1 MAYPLIPVLGIQN
14 NEQDAVLTGRMFIYS
29 SAAAGVLAKA
39 ADTSPVMMIWN
50 PAGSGVNLR
59 IHEVRIGAVSGTV
72 ILAHLAYGIL
82 LNAGAQVGTAQ
93 PIVSATFVNPINSL
107 IGAGRASQVKFA
119 PATVS
124 LTAAPTYM
132 LPSGFSSGGA
142 LAAGP
147 LNVLID
153 RVEGKIVIPPG
164 VAFFAYLSNGAMALT
179 AAVSVF
185 ATEEPV
191 QVSAQY

>member
-1 MAYPLIPVLGIQN
+1 MAYPIVPTFGIQN
-14 NEQDAVLTGRMFIYS
+14 NEQDAVLSGRMFIYS

-39 ADTSPVMMIWN
+39 ADTSPVMMLWN

-59 IHEVRIGAVSGTV
+59 INEVRIGAVSGTV

-82 LNAGAQVGTAQ
+82 LSAGSQVGTAQ
-93 PIVSATFVNPINSL
+93 PIVSATFVNPVNCL
-107 IGAGRASQVKFA
+107 VGAGRASQIKFA

-132 LPSGFSSGGA
+132 MASGFSSGGA

-153 RVEGKIVIPPG
+153 KVEGKIIIPPG
-164 VAFFAYLSNGAMALT
+164 TAFFAYLSNGAMALT
-179 AAVSVF
+179 AAVTIIGS
-185 ATEEPV
+185 EEPIV
-191 QVSAQY
+191 ASAQY